1 MKIFIKS
8 LVGQVFPLEVEPSDT
23 VKSVKEKIKK
33 EEGTQPDQQR
43 LAIAGKQLEDEKT
56 LSDYNIQNEST
67 LQLVCRIQGGM
78 QIFVKNL
85 TGRTITLEVEPS
97 DTIENVK
104 EKIEDKEG
112 IPPDQQRLI
121 FDGKQLLVDSS
132 TLSDYNIQKE
142 STLHLVLRLRGMQI
156 FVKTLTGKTITLK
169 VEPSDTIE
177 NCKTMIQDKEGI
189 PSDQQRLIFAGK
201 QLENGRTLA
210 DYNIQKEST
219 LHLVLPLRNGMQ
231 IFVKTLT
238 GKTITLAVEPS
249 DTIEDV
255 KAKIQ
260 DKERIPPD
268 QQRLIFAGKQLE
280 DGRNLADYN
289 IQKESTLHLILRLQ
303 GFMQIF
309 VKTLTGKTIA
319 LEVEPSD
326 TIENVKAMI
335 QDKKGIPPDQQIL
348 IFDGEELED
357 SCTLSD
363 YNVQKESKFDLFL
376 QDTALMHIN
385 IKVVAGKTITVYV
398 VPDNTIDYIKAI
410 IQRRANIPPNEQR
423 LVIAGKQ
430 LTFGRSF
437 SYYNI
442 KDGDSLRLVPRHPT
456 DTVHVKTAAG
466 KIITL
471 QVDLTD
477 TIENVKSQIQ
487 NEEMIPLDQ
496 QKLVTCNR
504 KQLEDSLTLS
514 DYNIKH
520 GATLHLVHC
529 PRGGSELYIRTLS
542 GKTIALEV
550 LPTDTV
556 ADLKRMIKNK
566 ERISPDEQTLFYA
579 GQQLEDMS
587 TLSSCNIPMESMLHL
602 VAPFCPMMKIFVR
615 ISTGKTLTLDV
626 LFSDTI
632 SNIKLKIE
640 DMEGIPC
647 DQQRLFFAGKELE
660 DIFEQTQ
667 SDCNIKT
674 LADYGIKDEDKLGLR
689 RRTRGDIQIFVETFG
704 GHTITLDINPDDT
717 VKDVKRKIEYEE
729 RIPLDQQKLL
739 FDGNEL
745 ENGQKLSDYNVQNQN
760 ILDLQ
765 FVYIKLLQAD
775 GMYLL
780 FQN

>member
-23 VKSVKEKIKK
+23 VKSVKEKIKE

-43 LAIAGKQLEDEKT
+43 LAVAGKQLEDEKK

-78 QIFVKNL
+78 QIFVKTL
-85 TGRTITLEVEPS
+85 TGITITLEVEPS
-97 DTIENVK
+97 DTIEYVK
-104 EKIEDKEG
+104 EKIQDKEG

-121 FDGKQLLVDSS
+121 FASKQLEDGR

-142 STLHLVLRLRGMQI
+142 STLHLVLRLRSGMQI
-156 FVKTLTGKTITLK
+156 FVKTLTGKTITL
-169 VEPSDTIE
+169 VFEPSDTIE
-177 NCKTMIQDKEGI
+177 NVKVKIQDKEGI
-189 PSDQQRLIFAGK
+189 PPDQQRLVFAGK
-201 QLENGRTLA
+201 QLEDGRTLS

-219 LHLVLPLRNGMQ
+219 LHLVLRLQ
-231 IFVKTLT
+231 IYVKTLT
-238 GKTITLAVEPS
+238 GKTIPLVVEPS
-249 DTIEDV
+249 DTVENV
-255 KAKIQ
+255 KEKLQ
-260 DKERIPPD
+260 DKEGIPPD
-268 QQRLIFAGKQLE
+268 QQRLIF
-280 DGRNLADYN
+280 
-289 IQKESTLHLILRLQ
+289 
-303 GFMQIF
+303 
-309 VKTLTGKTIA
+309 
-319 LEVEPSD
+319 
-326 TIENVKAMI
+326 
-335 QDKKGIPPDQQIL
+335 
-348 IFDGEELED
+348 DGEELED
-357 SCTLSD
+357 GCTLS
-363 YNVQKESKFDLFL
+363 NFKESTFDLFL
-376 QDTALMHIN
+376 QDTALIHIN

-410 IQRRANIPPNEQR
+410 IQHRANIPPNEQR

-430 LTFGRSF
+430 LTFGQSF
-437 SYYNI
+437 SNYNI
-442 KDGDSLRLVPRHPT
+442 KDGDTLHLVPRHPT
-456 DTVHVKTAAG
+456 DTVHVKTAAS

-471 QVDLTD
+471 QVDPTD

-487 NEEMIPLDQ
+487 VKEMIPLDQ

-504 KQLEDSLTLS
+504 KQLDDSLTLS

-556 ADLKRMIKNK
+556 ADLKGMIEHK

-579 GQQLEDMS
+579 GQRLEDIS
-587 TLSSCNIPMESMLHL
+587 TLSSCNIRMESMVHL
-602 VAPFCPMMKIFVR
+602 VAPFCPMMKIFIR

-626 LFSDTI
+626 LFSNTI

-647 DQQRLFFAGKELE
+647 DQQRLFFSGKELE

-674 LADYGIKDEDKLGLR
+674 LADYGIKDGDRLSLR
-689 RRTRGDIQIFVETFG
+689 CRTRGDIQIFVETFG
-704 GHTITLDINPDDT
+704 GHTITLDVNPDDT

-729 RIPLDQQKLL
+729 RIPPDQQKLS

-745 ENGQKLSDYNVQNQN
+745 ENGQKLSDYNIQNQN

-775 GMYLL
+775 GMYYYFKIKSMLIL
-780 FQN
+780 YVDIVLTYYKLIAFYEHAPAARIWNVHFVVTKDTDSQTEVCLKN

>member
-78 QIFVKNL
+78 KIFVKTL
-85 TGRTITLEVEPS
+85 TGKTITLEVEPSETIENVKAKIQDKEGIPPDQQRLIFADKLLEDGRTLSDYNIREESTLFLVLRLRPGMQVFIKTLTGKTITLEVEPS

-104 EKIEDKEG
+104 AKIQDKEG

-121 FDGKQLLVDSS
+121 FDGKQLEDGR
-132 TLSDYNIQKE
+132 TLSDYKIQKE
-142 STLHLVLRLRGMQI
+142 STLHLILRLRGTLQI
-156 FVKTLTGKTITLK
+156 FVKTLTGKTITL
-169 VEPSDTIE
+169 E
-177 NCKTMIQDKEGI
+177 
-189 PSDQQRLIFAGK
+189 A
-201 QLENGRTLA
+201 
-210 DYNIQKEST
+210 
-219 LHLVLPLRNGMQ
+219 
-231 IFVKTLT
+231 
-238 GKTITLAVEPS
+238 
-249 DTIEDV
+249 
-255 KAKIQ
+255 
-260 DKERIPPD
+260 
-268 QQRLIFAGKQLE
+268 
-280 DGRNLADYN
+280 
-289 IQKESTLHLILRLQ
+289 
-303 GFMQIF
+303 
-309 VKTLTGKTIA
+309 
-319 LEVEPSD
+319 EPSD
-326 TIENVKAMI
+326 TIENVKAKI
-335 QDKKGIPPDQQIL
+335 QDKEGIPPDQQRL
-348 IFDGEELED
+348 IFDGEKLED
-357 SCTLSD
+357 CRTLSD
-363 YNVQKESKFDLFL
+363 YNVQRESTLDLFL
-376 QDTALMHIN
+376 QDTALIHIN
-385 IKVVAGKTITVYV
+385 IKVVAGKAVTVYV

-410 IQRRANIPPNEQR
+410 IQCRANIPPNEQR

-430 LTFGRSF
+430 LTFGQSF
-437 SYYNI
+437 SNCNI
-442 KDGDSLRLVPRHPT
+442 KDGDTLCLVPRHPT

-471 QVDLTD
+471 QVDPTD

-487 NEEMIPLDQ
+487 VKEMIPLDQ
-496 QKLVTCNR
+496 QKLVTCNH
-504 KQLEDSLTLS
+504 KQLDNNLTLS
-514 DYNIKH
+514 DYDIKH
-520 GATLHLVHC
+520 RATLHLVHC

-556 ADLKRMIKNK
+556 ADLKEMIEYK
-566 ERISPDEQTLFYA
+566 EGISPDEQTLFYA
-579 GQQLEDMS
+579 GQRLEDMS

-615 ISTGKTLTLDV
+615 ISTFKTLTLDV
-626 LFSDTI
+626 LFSNTI

-674 LADYGIKDEDKLGLR
+674 LADYGIKDGDRLSLR
-689 RRTRGDIQIFVETFG
+689 CRTRGDIQIFVETFG
-704 GHTITLDINPDDT
+704 GHTITLDVNPDDT

>member
-1 MKIFIKS
+1 MRIFIKT
-8 LVGQVFPLEVEPSDT
+8 LTGKTITLEVEPYDT
-23 VKSVKEKIKK
+23 IENVKVKIQDK
-33 EEGTQPDQQR
+33 EGIPIYQQR
-43 LAIAGKQLEDEKT
+43 LIHAGRQLEDGQT
-56 LSDYNIQNEST
+56 LTDYNIQKESRVH
-67 LQLVCRIQGGM
+67 LVLRLRGGM
-78 QIFVKNL
+78 EIFVKTL
-85 TGRTITLEVEPS
+85 TGKTITLEVEPS
-97 DTIENVK
+97 DTIEHVK
-104 EKIEDKEG
+104 VKIQDKEG

-121 FDGKQLLVDSS
+121 FAGKKLEDGH

-142 STLHLVLRLRGMQI
+142 STLHLLLCRH
-156 FVKTLTGKTITLK
+156 
-169 VEPSDTIE
+169 SD
-177 NCKTMIQDKEGI
+177 
-189 PSDQQRLIFAGK
+189 
-201 QLENGRTLA
+201 
-210 DYNIQKEST
+210 
-219 LHLVLPLRNGMQ
+219 MQ

-249 DTIEDV
+249 DTIENV

-260 DKERIPPD
+260 DKEGLPSD
-268 QQRLIFAGKQLE
+268 LQRLIFAGKQLE
-280 DGRNLADYN
+280 DGCTLAAYN
-289 IQKESTLHLILRLQ
+289 IQKESTLHLVLRPP
-303 GFMQIF
+303 GGMQIF
-309 VKTLTGKTIA
+309 VKTLTGKTIT
-319 LEVEPSD
+319 LEVEHSD
-326 TIENVKAMI
+326 TIENVKAKI
-335 QDKKGIPPDQQIL
+335 QDQEGIPPDQQKL
-348 IFDGEELED
+348 IFDGEKLED
-357 SCTLSD
+357 CRTLSD
-363 YNVQKESKFDLFL
+363 YNVQKESTFDLFL
-376 QDTALMHIN
+376 HDTALMHIN

-398 VPDNTIDYIKAI
+398 LPDNTIDYIKET

-423 LVIAGKQ
+423 LVFAGKQ

-437 SYYNI
+437 LYYNI

-471 QVDLTD
+471 QVDPTD

-487 NEEMIPLDQ
+487 VKKMIPLDQ
-496 QKLVTCNR
+496 QKLVACNR
-504 KQLEDSLTLS
+504 KQLDDSLTLS

-542 GKTIALEV
+542 GKTISLEV

-556 ADLKRMIKNK
+556 ADLKRMINNK

-579 GQQLEDMS
+579 GQKLEDMS

-632 SNIKLKIE
+632 SNIKLRIE

-674 LADYGIKDEDKLGLR
+674 LADYGIKDEDRLGLR
-689 RRTRGDIQIFVETFG
+689 RRTRGDMQIFVKTFG
-704 GHTITLDINPDDT
+704 GHTFTLDVNPDDT
-717 VKDVKRKIEYEE
+717 VKDVKRKIEFEE
-729 RIPLDQQKLL
+729 RIPPDQQKLS

-775 GMYLL
+775 GMYYYFKIKSMFILYVDIVLTYYKLIAFYEHAPATRVWNVHFVVTKDTDSQTEVCFKKLSL
-780 FQN
+780 FIMFIVESSC